1 MWKRML
7 LMLFLVVLFIAG
19 IAFWKYKQ
27 IQAGMAMG
35 AKFAPP
41 PAAVTTVVVDSQTWQ
56 PALNAVGSMRAVQGV
71 IVSTDLAGIVA
82 EVAFESGTEVKKGAL
97 LVSLDSHQEQ
107 AQLRAAEARLELAKT
122 DLTRKRE
129 LVAKKAIAAAEMDT
143 AQSELQQAEAMA
155 ADAQALIQ
163 RKRIMAPFDGV
174 AGIRQVNVGQ
184 YLNPGASIVS
194 LQSMDPIYVEF
205 SLPQQHLATIEN
217 GSKLRLGASGVD
229 GERVEGEITAIEPA
243 VDASTRNV
251 MVQGTVKN
259 AEQKLR
265 PGMFV
270 DVEVL
275 LPEKE
280 GVLAI
285 PSSAIA
291 YAPYGDSVY
300 VVKDGA
306 GPDGK
311 PMKTVQ
317 QQFVKLGPK
326 RGDQVSV
333 LSGLN
338 AGDEV
343 VSAGVFR
350 LRPNAPVQVNNTVQ
364 PSNELQPTPP
374 NT

>member
-1 MWKRML
+1 ML
-7 LMLFLVVLFIAG
+7 LMLFLVVLFILG
-19 IAFWKYKQ
+19 IAFWKYRQ

-41 PAAVTTVVVDSQTWQ
+41 PAAVTTVIVQAQTWQ
-56 PALNAVGSMRAVQGV
+56 PVLSAVGSMRAVQGV
-71 IVSTDLAGIVA
+71 MVSTDLAGIVA

-97 LVSLDSHQEQ
+97 LVSLDSKQEQ

-122 DLTRKRE
+122 DLARKRE
-129 LVAKKAIAAAEMDT
+129 LVAKKTIAPAEMDT
-143 AQSELQQAEAMA
+143 AESELQQAEAMA
-155 ADAQALIQ
+155 ADARALIE
-163 RKRIMAPFDGV
+163 RKRIMAPFDGL

-184 YLNPGASIVS
+184 YLNPGAPIVS

-217 GSKLRLGASGVD
+217 GSKLKLGASGVD
-229 GERVEGEITAIEPA
+229 GEHTEGTITAIEPA

-251 MVQGTVKN
+251 MVQGTVN
-259 AEQKLR
+259 NSEQKLR

-275 LPEKE
+275 LPETG

-306 GPDGK
+306 TPDGK
-311 PMKTVQ
+311 PTKTVQ

-350 LRPNAPVQVNNTVQ
+350 LRPNAPVQINNTVQ

-374 NT
+374 NS

>member
-1 MWKRML
+1 
-7 LMLFLVVLFIAG
+7 
-19 IAFWKYKQ
+19 
-27 IQAGMAMG
+27 
-35 AKFAPP
+35 
-41 PAAVTTVVVDSQTWQ
+41 
-56 PALNAVGSMRAVQGV
+56 
-71 IVSTDLAGIVA
+71 
-82 EVAFESGTEVKKGAL
+82 
-97 LVSLDSHQEQ
+97 
-107 AQLRAAEARLELAKT
+107 
-122 DLTRKRE
+122 
-129 LVAKKAIAAAEMDT
+129 
-143 AQSELQQAEAMA
+143 
-155 ADAQALIQ
+155 
-163 RKRIMAPFDGV
+163 
-174 AGIRQVNVGQ
+174 
-184 YLNPGASIVS
+184 
-194 LQSMDPIYVEF
+194 
-205 SLPQQHLATIEN
+205 
-217 GSKLRLGASGVD
+217 
-229 GERVEGEITAIEPA
+229 
-243 VDASTRNV
+243 

-259 AEQKLR
+259 PEQKLR

-275 LPEKE
+275 LPQKE

-306 GPDGK
+306 MPDGK
-311 PMKTVQ
+311 PTKTVQ

-350 LRPNAPVQVNNTVQ
+350 LRPNAPVQINNTVQ

-374 NT
+374 NS